1 MKKRS
6 NEKSSKNQNKK
17 AKNELHKYELIIDN
31 LITSGPESFQASLML
46 KMPLI
51 DIFTWL
57 ISDKKSEKF
66 INYHK
71 FLSNALTITDNRLL
85 FLSSIE
91 RLDFKVA
98 KFFLESKII
107 NVNDEIYE
115 DDATIL
121 LHVVNKHWRYNSV
134 CKIVQFLLENGADV
148 NKINSSKHNVF
159 DMLNYREVPGL
170 QDLLEPYKSQL
181 KKDVN
186 SQENNTNQVN
196 ASQLDNYEEISKKF
210 EFLISSKKYTSSIK
224 ELINMHNHPQFKY
237 TEQVKNFVQ
246 CAMNKMEIA
255 NNFIFLYSKLQKS
268 LTNSEKSDIL
278 TFAITLNKKAI
289 FEMLINDLNLDINL
303 SNSSGYTPIKVA
315 YECDNKEMM
324 QLLLNKGADLSDI
337 NDELKSF
344 GLEAIVKDNIA
355 NSSVFSTQLL
365 LDLTGDDKT
374 DIKESGH
381 TPEDNDSNY

>member
-1 MKKRS
+1 M
-6 NEKSSKNQNKK
+6 
-17 AKNELHKYELIIDN
+17 IIDN
-31 LITSGPESFQASLML
+31 LLTSGSEAFQALLML

-71 FLSNALTITDNRLL
+71 FFSNALTITDNRLL

-98 KFFLESKII
+98 KFFFENRII
-107 NVNDEIYE
+107 NVNDEIYADE
-115 DDATIL
+115 ATIL
-121 LHVVNKHWRYNSV
+121 LHVVDKHWSYSDRGV

-148 NKINSSKHNVF
+148 NKINSSKYNVF
-159 DMLNYREVPGL
+159 DLLEFREVPGL
-170 QDLLEPYKSQL
+170 QELLEPYKSQL
-181 KKDVN
+181 KKAVN
-186 SQENNTNQVN
+186 SQENNTNQVNVIYENHANQVN
-196 ASQLDNYEEISKKF
+196 ASQLDNYEEINKKF
-210 EFLISSKKYTSSIK
+210 ELLISSKKYTSSLK
-224 ELINMHNHPQFKY
+224 ELVNMYNHPQFKY

-246 CAMNKMEIA
+246 CAMNKMDIA
-255 NNFIFLYSKLQKS
+255 NNFIVLYSKLQKS
-268 LTNSEKSDIL
+268 LNNSEKSDIL

-289 FEMLINDLNLDINL
+289 VEMLINDINLDINL

-344 GLEAIVKDNIA
+344 GLEAIVNDNIA

-374 DIKESGH
+374 DITESGGA
-381 TPEDNDSNY
+381 PED